1 MLAAAL
7 YRRAPERVAC
17 MFVSLTAFSVSR
29 ASYTADRKSNA
40 WCAAV
45 NRHRQGGKEAVQAQ
59 GPAAH
64 ARVCGVPYA
73 HGCALAYYHL
83 LSPPPPVH
91 TATMSLHFFIPAI
104 PPPRCFLYSG
114 GSRAKLGVSALKFL
128 LGVGAVA
135 HRLLAEDGVGGGKA
149 GSGRLR
155 GALAGRQQRWRGR
168 RRRAVGERHDGDVGG
183 GASAL
188 GGRRQGG
195 G

>member
-1 MLAAAL
+1 MLQSTGIGKAAKKLSKHKDPLLTHVSVAFRTL
-7 YRRAPERVAC
+7 MGAPLPTTTSSPHRPLCTPRRCP
-17 MFVSLTAFSVSR
+17 STFSF
-29 ASYTADRKSNA
+29 
-40 WCAAV
+40 
-45 NRHRQGGKEAVQAQ
+45 Q
-59 GPAAH
+59 
-64 ARVCGVPYA
+64 
-73 HGCALAYYHL
+73 L
-83 LSPPPPVH
+83 
-91 TATMSLHFFIPAI
+91 F

-114 GSRAKLGVSALKFL
+114 GSRAKLGVSALNFL